1 MDQQTHI
8 TNVIYATRR
17 GLHTNGHIMKVQNH
31 FTIKK
36 KTINKN
42 GAPMDNDMLF
52 LMKMITDVDKKEH
65 FNRHNELK
73 NRIALITAVY
83 CFFWKMSAG
92 SF

>member
-1 MDQQTHI
+1 
-8 TNVIYATRR
+8 
-17 GLHTNGHIMKVQNH
+17 
-31 FTIKK
+31 
-36 KTINKN
+36 
-42 GAPMDNDMLF
+42 MDNDMLF